1 MRKRSTII
9 YFAFLS
15 LALLAW
21 YVAKGSWGSGI
32 RAERGDRDPNDM
44 GDHASL
50 IEVVAHEDSS
60 RDRSES
66 LDPGRMNASEE
77 SGRARTRLISLIRKD
92 EVDAELSI
100 EMSSSSV
107 REAVRME
114 RGQYLV
120 EVEVPR
126 ERVELQCK
134 QGWSLIPSVIPQS
147 AESVAVRL
155 IPPINAQFRVSQ
167 DGNPVVGARVCLTAS
182 SGWTDQLGPCRTD
195 EFGRVSFAPVAI
207 GGFSFVAF
215 GAGYLVGWRLGQG
228 LGMGGRVVDL
238 SIPSE
243 LSPEREF
250 VVIDEQSRMPL
261 GSSRFEFA
269 DGKAIEFESSQ
280 PGHFSVPS
288 HGGKI
293 PAIYAVADGYR
304 RKWVDLDQ
312 EATEIELSA
321 VQPIEIEV
329 LSPNR
334 DVIPGITVYLIARH
348 EDGEARILE
357 SVRSSSNGV
366 ASLLV
371 PLIETS
377 TTYYILA
384 SHPQVGMGVDQLDL
398 HRLESTELI
407 LDTQV
412 PLTVAMIGVSGSEVD
427 LEYRTLDGS
436 SLDWDSR
443 APGRMVISNATM
455 LDWIKISTPGGGVSQ
470 IERWRDWDGIEACVE
485 PGFVGAVSGTISV
498 PTNEVSRISGQVVNP
513 EGDPIPWQAF
523 AISAVQYGVKQNLA
537 AYPTLNGNAP
547 TELPGWIDF
556 YGRIEVWSSTDADGR
571 FAIEGI
577 PPAEY
582 SVRFPAPVTEGRA
595 APFGANQSEYYFAV
609 PTWGELRIVMPHTF
623 FADYSVLDDK
633 TGELVDMCSLE
644 VTYTNFLESYQ
655 AASREFRGGR
665 MLCWLSWNSG
675 ARMRVA
681 APGYE
686 PVELNYPI
694 SELGDT
700 GATDVRVIRL
710 SRISSMKLDLVIS
723 EEVEGEAVSL
733 RAVFKRD
740 PDVHG
745 QIQTIES
752 RIVSLSGL
760 ENIELNGPVPGCVVD
775 VAILG
780 SDGMVLGTA
789 SSFRFE
795 PGVERSL
802 LFARLQESD
811 M

>member
-1 MRKRSTII
+1 
-9 YFAFLS
+9 
-15 LALLAW
+15 
-21 YVAKGSWGSGI
+21 
-32 RAERGDRDPNDM
+32 
-44 GDHASL
+44 
-50 IEVVAHEDSS
+50 
-60 RDRSES
+60 
-66 LDPGRMNASEE
+66 
-77 SGRARTRLISLIRKD
+77 
-92 EVDAELSI
+92 
-100 EMSSSSV
+100 
-107 REAVRME
+107 
-114 RGQYLV
+114 
-120 EVEVPR
+120 
-126 ERVELQCK
+126 
-134 QGWSLIPSVIPQS
+134 
-147 AESVAVRL
+147 
-155 IPPINAQFRVSQ
+155 
-167 DGNPVVGARVCLTAS
+167 
-182 SGWTDQLGPCRTD
+182 
-195 EFGRVSFAPVAI
+195 
-207 GGFSFVAF
+207 
-215 GAGYLVGWRLGQG
+215 
-228 LGMGGRVVDL
+228 
-238 SIPSE
+238 
-243 LSPEREF
+243 
-250 VVIDEQSRMPL
+250 
-261 GSSRFEFA
+261 
-269 DGKAIEFESSQ
+269 
-280 PGHFSVPS
+280 
-288 HGGKI
+288 
-293 PAIYAVADGYR
+293 
-304 RKWVDLDQ
+304 
-312 EATEIELSA
+312 
-321 VQPIEIEV
+321 
-329 LSPNR
+329 
-334 DVIPGITVYLIARH
+334 
-348 EDGEARILE
+348 
-357 SVRSSSNGV
+357 
-366 ASLLV
+366 
-371 PLIETS
+371 
-377 TTYYILA
+377 
-384 SHPQVGMGVDQLDL
+384 
-398 HRLESTELI
+398 
-407 LDTQV
+407 
-412 PLTVAMIGVSGSEVD
+412 
-427 LEYRTLDGS
+427 
-436 SLDWDSR
+436 
-443 APGRMVISNATM
+443 MVISNATM